1 MRFMRPPLA
10 YGRYEFLKRFPAP
23 TPARAKLVALQFRAN
38 SRGARAGRG
47 AFNRQI
53 SIPANWPINY
63 CRHIADLLPAS
74 LSMRATAH
82 SFSIFSS
89 IPLSLSLSLSLSFSI
104 CFFSVAQT
112 PFQMGAKP
120 TSGTACLLSFC
131 LFMYFPRS
139 APPPPRPPPLFL
151 SSYSAIVLLIA
162 RGAPRGMKFARQGD
176 NGTR

>member
-89 IPLSLSLSLSLSFSI
+89 IPLFLSLSLSLFLSAFFPLRKLRSRWAQSRQAGRLVCFHFAFLCISPAQPLLPLGHPLSFSLRI
-104 CFFSVAQT
+104 L
-112 PFQMGAKP
+112 P
-120 TSGTACLLSFC
+120 
-131 LFMYFPRS
+131 
-139 APPPPRPPPLFL
+139 
-151 SSYSAIVLLIA
+151 
-162 RGAPRGMKFARQGD
+162 
-176 NGTR
+176 